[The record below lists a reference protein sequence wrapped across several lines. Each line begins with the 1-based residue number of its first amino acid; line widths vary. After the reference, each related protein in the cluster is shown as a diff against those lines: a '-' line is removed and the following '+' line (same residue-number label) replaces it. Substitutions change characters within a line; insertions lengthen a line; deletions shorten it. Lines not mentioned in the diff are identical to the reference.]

1 VRVRAWLHERR
12 PAPPATLLARLE
24 EVLDQE
30 RNGDEMDIVFTAL
43 TAATNLLEEIVAR
56 PAAGRECALDL
67 LTADALV
74 TYAFEVASDDPE
86 GLASRAATALRQFA
100 AVGADPSAKEA
111 TGC

>member
-1 VRVRAWLHERR
+1 MRLRGWLYERR

-24 EVLDQE
+24 AVLDHEQKGE
-30 RNGDEMDIVFTAL
+30 EMDIVITAL
-43 TAATNLLEEIVAR
+43 TAATNLLEEIVSR

-74 TYAFEVASDDPE
+74 TYAFEAASDDPE

-100 AVGADPSAKEA
+100 AVGADPSAKEG